1 MLLDR
6 FLTVTSRRNMA
17 ALATDAVL
25 LLHLATIAEAALGS
39 SDSARVAGAASR
51 LCLVASVAA
60 SVLLVASCGSGS
72 QACAVAQ
79 TLGCSSKTTRVN
91 LAILF
96 FIIVWAVVFWIRFHD
111 LSARLLGTRKGTTS
125 VDESFIRGQ

>member
-17 ALATDAVL
+17 ALAADAVL

-39 SDSARVAGAASR
+39 SDSARVAGTASR

-72 QACAVAQ
+72 QACAVA
-79 TLGCSSKTTRVN
+79 
-91 LAILF
+91 
-96 FIIVWAVVFWIRFHD
+96 
-111 LSARLLGTRKGTTS
+111 
-125 VDESFIRGQ
+125 